1 MKPTSPSALAA
12 AGATAAALALA
23 LTPAGAVA
31 ARGASVTASPNPVR
45 ASAVVTIR
53 GSGWPVI
60 EFCERRV
67 RLTLESAQNAV
78 TIGTVAVGD
87 RGGFRRRWRPS
98 RSNAGPGR
106 WRVVARMR
114 CESGDD
120 GSPVP
125 VVRRVALR
133 IVS

>member
-12 AGATAAALALA
+12 AAAAVAALALA
-23 LTPAGAVA
+23 PTGAA
-31 ARGASVTASPNPVR
+31 AASGTTVTATPNPVR
-45 ASAVVTIR
+45 ASAVVTITGR
-53 GSGWPVI
+53 GWPVI

-78 TIGTVAVGD
+78 PIGTVGVGV

-98 RSNAGPGR
+98 RANAGPGR

-114 CESGDD
+114 CESGND
-120 GSPVP
+120 GSTVP

-133 IVS
+133 IS